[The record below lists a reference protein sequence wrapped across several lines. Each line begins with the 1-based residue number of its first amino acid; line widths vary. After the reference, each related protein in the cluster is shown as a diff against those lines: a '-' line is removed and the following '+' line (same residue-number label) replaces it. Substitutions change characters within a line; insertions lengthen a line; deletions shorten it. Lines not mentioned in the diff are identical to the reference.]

1 MRWILVKYS
10 SGYEVDILGPKTFIT
25 QVLRDILCPCFSL
38 NPVCVLDTLW
48 IEASVLPGD
57 LASNFKLWDLV
68 LLLYLYQSLIDSLAK
83 DMLLILKSL
92 QLEKCYHF

>member
-1 MRWILVKYS
+1 M
-10 SGYEVDILGPKTFIT
+10 DILGPKTFIT

-57 LASNFKLWDLV
+57 LASSFKL
-68 LLLYLYQSLIDSLAK
+68 
-83 DMLLILKSL
+83 
-92 QLEKCYHF
+92 